1 MNSQSNGILTNTT
14 PVLISAAGLSCPFTV
29 CLLSSAAGRKIELS
43 ADDGT
48 NWITPTP
55 DATSTASM
63 QIVTINAP
71 VMKLR
76 LTGQA
81 ADKWFINASGAS

>member
-14 PVLISAAGLSCPFTV
+14 SVVISAAGLSCPFTV
-29 CLLSSAAGRKIELS
+29 CLKSAAAGRKIELA

-48 NWITPTP
+48 EYITPTP
-55 DATSTASM
+55 DATSTATM
-63 QIVTINAP
+63 QIVTVNAP
-71 VMKLR
+71 VTKLR

-81 ADKWFINASGAS
+81 DDKWFITASGTA